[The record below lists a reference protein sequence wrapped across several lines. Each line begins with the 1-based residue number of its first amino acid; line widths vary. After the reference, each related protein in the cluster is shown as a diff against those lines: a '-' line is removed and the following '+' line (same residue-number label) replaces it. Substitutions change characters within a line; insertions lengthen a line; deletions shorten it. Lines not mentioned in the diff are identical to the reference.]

1 MDHTIPKAINAS
13 INLKMIDKSQILEG
27 KKGSYINIRLVN
39 TPDSEYGYDY
49 MVTQDIPKE
58 LRDQGLKG
66 PILGNGRGYD
76 YDQGK
81 PSQKEAQAEVSAAPR
96 VSDDLPF

>member
-1 MDHTIPKAINAS
+1 MENSIPKAINAS
-13 INLKMIDKSQILEG
+13 INLSMLDKAQIVEG
-27 KKGSYINIRLVN
+27 KKGKYINIRLVN

-66 PILGNGRGYD
+66 PILGNGRAYD
-76 YDQGK
+76 YDGGR
-81 PSQKEAQAEVSAAPR
+81 PSQKEVRAEVSIAPR
-96 VSDDLPF
+96 ASDDLPF